1 MSVTEPG
8 LVQQMPDT
16 GVHAGSGGASTRS
29 TRAVV
34 LGYFA
39 GIGALALLL
48 LAALGD
54 AYWLN
59 IVIITLLF
67 AGLASAWNIIGGF
80 GGQLSLGHGVF
91 FAIGA
96 YTVAITYDRYAWSP
110 WLSMLLAIPVAMVVA
125 GLTSWPT
132 FRLRGPFFAMATLAL
147 NQVALVLATY
157 FATVTGGVQG
167 ITLPFSPSLRDLAF
181 VERWKY
187 AALML
192 VFVALTVAV
201 ATAISRSKL
210 GYALRAVREDD
221 EAAAAVGFNVF
232 KVKLMG
238 MLISAGL
245 TSIGGSL
252 YAVFVRYVDPASVL
266 NLPEVGVR
274 IVLIALLGGVGTLFG
289 PVLGAFLFIP
299 AITQLQAQL
308 SDAPP
313 GLNLVAVGLLL
324 VIIPIALRRGIVG
337 TSAALL
343 RTPRARS
350 MVSKLPGRRSQ

>member
-1 MSVTEPG
+1 MSAVREMSLAPELAVRATRGKPASKSSRS
-8 LVQQMPDT
+8 VWT
-16 GVHAGSGGASTRS
+16 GYTAGMA
-29 TRAVV
+29 
-34 LGYFA
+34 
-39 GIGALALLL
+39 ALALLV
-48 LAALGD
+48 LASAGH

-59 IVIITLLF
+59 ILILTLLF
-67 AGLASAWNIIGGF
+67 AGLATAWNIIGGF

-91 FAIGA
+91 FAVGA
-96 YTVAITYDRYAWSP
+96 YTVAITYDRYGWSP
-110 WLSMLLAIPVAMVVA
+110 WVAMVVA
-125 GLTSWPT
+125 IPIAMVVAALTSWPT

-187 AALML
+187 AVLML
-192 VFVALTVAV
+192 LFVALAV
-201 ATAISRSKL
+201 AIATIISRSRL

-232 KVKLMG
+232 AVKMQG
-238 MLISAGL
+238 MLMSAAL

-252 YAVFVRYVDPASVL
+252 FAVFVRYIDPASVL

-274 IVLIALLGGVGTLFG
+274 IVLIALLGGVGTLLG
-289 PVLGAFLFIP
+289 PVVGALVFIP
-299 AITQLQAQL
+299 AITLLQGQLAG
-308 SDAPP
+308 AAP

-324 VIIPIALRRGIVG
+324 VIIPVALRRGIIG
-337 TSAALL
+337 TCAGLLNSA
-343 RTPRARS
+343 RAR
-350 MVSKLPGRRSQ
+350 RSR

>member
-1 MSVTEPG
+1 MSTVEST
-8 LVQQMPDT
+8 DAAIS
-16 GVHAGSGGASTRS
+16 AGRSGAATKSSRFVWS
-29 TRAVV
+29 
-34 LGYFA
+34 GYGA
-39 GIGALALLL
+39 GIAALALVVLV
-48 LAALGD
+48 ADRD

-59 IVIITLLF
+59 IVILSLLF

-96 YTVAITYDRYAWSP
+96 YTVAITYDRWGWSP
-110 WLSMLLAIPVAMVVA
+110 WVSMVVA
-125 GLTSWPT
+125 IPLAMAVAALTSWPT

-157 FATVTGGVQG
+157 FASVTGGVQG
-167 ITLPFSPSLRDLAF
+167 ITLPFRPSVRDLAF

-187 AALML
+187 AVLML
-192 VFVALTVAV
+192 AFVALAVAV
-201 ATAISRSKL
+201 ATVVSRSKL

-232 KVKLMG
+232 AVKMQG

-245 TSIGGSL
+245 TCIGGSL

-274 IVLIALLGGVGTLFG
+274 IVLIALLGGIGTLVG

-299 AITQLQAQL
+299 AITQLTAQL

-313 GLNLVAVGLLL
+313 GLNLVAVGFLL
-324 VIIPIALRRGIVG
+324 VLIPIALRRGIVG
-337 TSAALL
+337 TAAML
-343 RTPRARS
+343 ARS
-350 MVSKLPGRRSQ
+350 KRTRATFDSVRRRRSR

>member
-1 MSVTEPG
+1 MTVTGDPIDA
-8 LVQQMPDT
+8 QDAS
-16 GVHAGSGGASTRS
+16 VHAGRGGAATKSSRFVWT
-29 TRAVV
+29 T
-34 LGYFA
+34 Y
-39 GIGALALLL
+39 ALSMAALTLLL
-48 LAALGD
+48 LVAVGD

-59 IVIITLLF
+59 ILILSLLF
-67 AGLASAWNIIGGF
+67 AGLASSWNIIGGF

-96 YTVAITYDRYAWSP
+96 YTVAITYDRYNWTP
-110 WLSMLLAIPVAMVVA
+110 WLAMVVA
-125 GLTSWPT
+125 IPIAMLVAAATSWPT

-157 FATVTGGVQG
+157 FASVTGGVQG
-167 ITLPFSPSLRDLAF
+167 ITLPFSPSFRDLAF
-181 VERWKY
+181 IERWKY

-192 VFVALTVAV
+192 AFVALTVAV
-201 ATAISRSKL
+201 ATVISRSRL

-232 KVKLMG
+232 AVKMQG

-252 YAVFVRYVDPASVL
+252 FAVFVRYIDPGSVL

-274 IVLIALLGGVGTLFG
+274 IVLIALLGGVGTLLG
-289 PVLGAFLFIP
+289 PVLGALLFIP
-299 AITQLQAQL
+299 SITLLQGQL
-308 SDAPP
+308 SEAPP
-313 GLNLVAVGLLL
+313 GLNLVAVGALL

-337 TSAALL
+337 TTAGLVRSA
-343 RTPRARS
+343 R
-350 MVSKLPGRRSQ
+350 GRWSQ

>member
-1 MSVTEPG
+1 MTATNETATAPETALHAPEP
-8 LVQQMPDT
+8 PST
-16 GVHAGSGGASTRS
+16 TRS
-29 TRAVV
+29 SRAVW
-34 LGYFA
+34 LAYPA
-39 GIGALALLL
+39 GMGALTLLL
-48 LAALGD
+48 MVAARD

-59 IVIITLLF
+59 ILILSLLF
-67 AGLASAWNIIGGF
+67 AGLASSWNIIGGF

-96 YTVAITYDRYAWSP
+96 YTVAITYDRYGWTP
-110 WLSMLLAIPVAMVVA
+110 WAAMVLAIPIAMLVAA
-125 GLTSWPT
+125 LTSWPT

-157 FATVTGGVQG
+157 FASVTGGVQG
-167 ITLPFSPSLRDLAF
+167 ITLPFKPSVRDLAF

-192 VFVALTVAV
+192 VFVAVAVAV
-201 ATAISRSKL
+201 ATVISRSRL
-210 GYALRAVREDD
+210 GYALRAVREDP

-232 KVKLMG
+232 AVKMKG

-245 TSIGGSL
+245 TSIGGGL
-252 YAVFVRYVDPASVL
+252 FAVFVRYIDPASVL

-274 IVLIALLGGVGTLFG
+274 IVLIALLGGVGTLLG
-289 PVLGAFLFIP
+289 PVLGALLFIP
-299 AITQLQAQL
+299 AITLLQGQL

-324 VIIPIALRRGIVG
+324 VLIPIALRRGIVG
-337 TSAALL
+337 TTAGLVRSA
-343 RTPRARS
+343 RGRW
-350 MVSKLPGRRSQ
+350 SK

>member
-1 MSVTEPG
+1 MSATDQRD
-8 LVQQMPDT
+8 LAPDT
-16 GVHAGSGGASTRS
+16 AVHAGRGGATTRS
-29 TRAVV
+29 TRSVV
-34 LGYFA
+34 IGYAA
-39 GIGALALLL
+39 GIGALVALT

-59 IVIITLLF
+59 ILILTLLF

-96 YTVAITYDRYAWSP
+96 YTVAITYDRYGWSP
-110 WLSMLLAIPVAMVVA
+110 WVSMVLAVPIAVTVAL
-125 GLTSWPT
+125 LTSWPT

-157 FATVTGGVQG
+157 FASVTGGVQG

-192 VFVALTVAV
+192 VFVAVTAAV
-201 ATAISRSKL
+201 ATVISRSRL

-232 KVKLMG
+232 KVKMQG
-238 MLISAGL
+238 MAISAGL

-252 YAVFVRYVDPASVL
+252 FAVFVRYIDPASVL

-274 IVLIALLGGVGTLFG
+274 IVLIALLGGVGTLTG

-313 GLNLVAVGLLL
+313 GLNLVAVGVLL
-324 VIIPIALRRGIVG
+324 VVIPIALRKGIVG
-337 TSAALL
+337 TAATAVRSSRGQSLL
-343 RTPRARS
+343 AS
-350 MVSKLPGRRSQ
+350 VRRGGSR